1 MAAQVDQGARP
12 RVPLTR
18 ERVLAAALALA
29 DRAGIESLT
38 MRRLGQA
45 LGVEAMS
52 LYNHVANK
60 DDVLEGIVDQVMSEI
75 DLPPSMATGSRRC
88 ASGRSRRAIRSPV
101 IPGRRALI
109 ASRITPG
116 PATLRHHDAIIGCLR
131 RGGFPIAR
139 AAHAFSLLD
148 SYVYGFAIQQANLP
162 LRSTDEVAEVAG
174 DILGQ
179 LPAGEYPYF
188 IEMIVEHALKP
199 GYDYRDEFEIGLDLI
214 LDGLE
219 RLRSE
224 PEPRVGHGAV

>member
-1 MAAQVDQGARP
+1 M
-12 RVPLTR
+12 TR

-60 DDVLEGIVDQVMSEI
+60 DDVLQGIVDQVMSEI
-75 DLPPSMATGSRRC
+75 DLSALDGSWKPAMRV
-88 ASGRSRRAIRSPV
+88 RAISARDTFARHPWASSLV
-101 IPGRRALI
+101 

-148 SYVYGFAIQQANLP
+148 SYVYGFAIQEANLP

-224 PEPRVGHGAV
+224 PEPRVGPGAV